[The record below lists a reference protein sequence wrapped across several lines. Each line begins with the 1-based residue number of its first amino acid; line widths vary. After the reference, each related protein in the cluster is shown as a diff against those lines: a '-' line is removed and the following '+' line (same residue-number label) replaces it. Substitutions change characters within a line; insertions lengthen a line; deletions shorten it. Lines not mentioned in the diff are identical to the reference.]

1 MKILKKY
8 QLTSKALEYIYKHG
22 RNGFNDM
29 INELIEQKKN
39 IYKDGWV
46 NKKVNNTRRKKR

>member
-1 MKILKKY
+1 MTKICIKNYK
-8 QLTSKALEYIYKHG
+8 LTPKALEYIYKHS
-22 RNGFNDM
+22 RSEFDDM

-46 NKKVNNTRRKKR
+46 KGNTKN